1 MLAACGSAASAIA
14 YNRLQP
20 TELPLARPPME
31 SKPQPGPRRTRDR
44 ILDVSLRLFNELGEP
59 NVTTTTIAEAME
71 ISPGNLYY
79 HFRNK
84 DDIINS
90 IFMLFEQEMERR
102 LKLPEDHKATLDES
116 WGYLQYMSEFLWNY
130 RFLYRDIND
139 LLARNRMLETN
150 FKRIVEQKKRLAMEI
165 CRQFQEDG
173 EMEATPEQVDAI
185 CTNMVVVSTYWLSF
199 QFVQH
204 PRQYNDPDQI
214 RGYLHGASYHIFSI
228 LAPYLRGRAREA
240 FEQQAREY
248 AAARA
253 AQTPNQKEDNK

>member
-1 MLAACGSAASAIA
+1 
-14 YNRLQP
+14 
-20 TELPLARPPME
+20 ME
-31 SKPQPGPRRTRDR
+31 PKPQTGPRRTRDR
-44 ILDVSLRLFNELGEP
+44 ILDVSLRLFNDVGEP

-90 IFMLFEQEMERR
+90 IFVLFEQEMERR

-150 FKRIVEQKKRLAMEI
+150 FKRIVGQKKRFALEI
-165 CRQFQEDG
+165 CNQFIEDG
-173 EMEATPEQVDAI
+173 EMEATPEQVEAI
-185 CTNMVVVSTYWLSF
+185 CTNIVVIATYWLSF

-204 PRQYNDPDQI
+204 PRQYNDPAQI
-214 RGYLHGASYHIFSI
+214 RGYLHGSSYHIFSI

-240 FEQQAREY
+240 FDQLAREY
-248 AAARA
+248 AASRA
-253 AQTPNQKEDNK
+253 LQENPSDKDKK

>member
-1 MLAACGSAASAIA
+1 
-14 YNRLQP
+14 
-20 TELPLARPPME
+20 ME
-31 SKPQPGPRRTRDR
+31 PKQQTGPRRTRDR

-59 NVTTTTIAEAME
+59 NVTTTTIAEAMA

-90 IFMLFEQEMERR
+90 IFVLFEQEMERR
-102 LKLPEDHKATLDES
+102 LKMPADRKATLDES
-116 WGYLQYMSEFLWNY
+116 WGYMQYMAEFMWTY

-139 LLARNRMLETN
+139 LLARNRMLEIN
-150 FKRIVEQKKRLAMEI
+150 FKRIVEQKRRFAMEI

-185 CTNMVVVSTYWLSF
+185 CTNMVVVATYWLSF

-204 PRQYNDPDQI
+204 PRQYNDAEQI
-214 RGYLHGASYHIFSI
+214 RGYLHGASHHIFSI
-228 LAPYLRGRAREA
+228 LAPYLRGSARHA
-240 FEQQAREY
+240 FDVLAQQHAD
-248 AAARA
+248 ANA
-253 AQTPNQKEDNK
+253 AQTAKEIK

>member
-1 MLAACGSAASAIA
+1 
-14 YNRLQP
+14 
-20 TELPLARPPME
+20 ME
-31 SKPQPGPRRTRDR
+31 PKQQTGPRRTRDR

-90 IFMLFEQEMERR
+90 IFVLFEQEMERR
-102 LKLPEDHKATLDES
+102 LKMPNDRKATLDES
-116 WGYLQYMSEFLWNY
+116 WGYLQYMAEFMWTY

-150 FKRIVEQKKRLAMEI
+150 FKRIVEQKKRFAMEI

-185 CTNMVVVSTYWLSF
+185 CTNMVVVATYWLSF

-204 PRQYNDPDQI
+204 PRQYNDPEQI

-228 LAPYLRGRAREA
+228 LAPYLRGKARQA
-240 FEQQAREY
+240 FDVLAQEY
-248 AAARA
+248 AAAKA
-253 AQTPNQKEDNK
+253 AQTAKEKK

>member
-1 MLAACGSAASAIA
+1 
-14 YNRLQP
+14 
-20 TELPLARPPME
+20 ME
-31 SKPQPGPRRTRDR
+31 AKPQAGPRRTRDR

-90 IFMLFEQEMERR
+90 IFVRFEQEMERR
-102 LKLPEDHKATLDES
+102 LKMPEDHKATLGES

-150 FKRIVEQKKRLAMEI
+150 FKRIVDQKKRFAMEI

-173 EMEATPEQVDAI
+173 DMEATPEQVDAV
-185 CTNMVVVSTYWLSF
+185 CTNIVVIATYWLSF

-204 PRQYNDPDQI
+204 PRQYNDPEQI
-214 RGYLHGASYHIFSI
+214 RGYLHGSSYHIFSI
-228 LAPYLRGRAREA
+228 LAPYLRGKAREA
-240 FEQQAREY
+240 FDQLAREY
-248 AAARA
+248 AAEKAAADAARA
-253 AQTPNQKEDNK
+253 EKERK

>member
-1 MLAACGSAASAIA
+1 
-14 YNRLQP
+14 
-20 TELPLARPPME
+20 ME
-31 SKPQPGPRRTRDR
+31 PKPQTGPRRTRDR
-44 ILDVSLRLFNELGEP
+44 ILDVSLRLFNEVGEP
-59 NVTTTTIAEAME
+59 NVTTTTIADAME

-90 IFMLFEQEMERR
+90 IFVRFEQEMERR

-150 FKRIVEQKKRLAMEI
+150 FKRIVGQKKRFALEI
-165 CRQFQEDG
+165 CTQFIQDG
-173 EMEATPEQVDAI
+173 EMEATPEQVEAI
-185 CTNMVVVSTYWLSF
+185 CTNMVVLATYWLSF

-204 PRQYNDPDQI
+204 PRQYNDPAQI
-214 RGYLHGASYHIFSI
+214 RGHLHGSSYHIFSI
-228 LAPYLRGRAREA
+228 LAPYLRD
-240 FEQQAREY
+240 Y
-248 AAARA
+248 AASSAP
-253 AQTPNQKEDNK
+253 QENPSDKDKK

>member
-1 MLAACGSAASAIA
+1 
-14 YNRLQP
+14 
-20 TELPLARPPME
+20 ME
-31 SKPQPGPRRTRDR
+31 SKPQTGPRRTRDR
-44 ILDVSLRLFNELGEP
+44 ILDVSLRLFNEVGEP

-84 DDIINS
+84 DDIITS
-90 IFMLFEQEMERR
+90 IFARFEQEMERR
-102 LKLPEDHKATLDES
+102 LKLPDDHKPTLGES

-150 FKRIVEQKKRLAMEI
+150 FKRIVEQKKRFAQEI
-165 CRQFQEDG
+165 CRQFLDDG

-185 CTNMVVVSTYWLSF
+185 CTNIVVVATYWLSF

-204 PRQYNDPDQI
+204 PRQYNDPEQI
-214 RGYLHGASYHIFSI
+214 RGYLHSASYHIFSI
-228 LAPYLRGRAREA
+228 LAPYLRGNARQAFDQLARE
-240 FEQQAREY
+240 F
-248 AAARA
+248 AAAK
-253 AQTPNQKEDNK
+253 AQAEPSGKAGAPSPAHPKPQQEGKQ